1 MLAYK
6 AGLFQGLT
14 IVLALGTKVTATYH
28 KVSTVNN
35 PYGGY
40 FKTLTQTYYPLNAD
54 CYDYMIPVDI
64 EWDKLKFKATKW
76 EGNDGLQDFLAV
88 ATTREPGPNYP
99 SALGSSTRVNG
110 TYQIAAS
117 FCSPKHVSK
126 KARTVILATHGIAP
140 ARNHWNSAFEPEKYN
155 FVQHAIGQGYSVF
168 FYDRLGCGASE
179 K

>member
-1 MLAYK
+1 MLSHNSV
-6 AGLFQGLT
+6 LLRGLT
-14 IVLALGTKVTATYH
+14 VALALGTQTIANCH
-28 KVSTVNN
+28 KVSTVTY

-54 CYDYMIPVDI
+54 CHDYMIPVDI
-64 EWDKLKFKATKW
+64 EWDKLEFNATKW
-76 EGNDGLQDFLAV
+76 QDNDGLQDFLAV

-99 SALGSSTRVNG
+99 SPLGPSTKVNG

-117 FCSPKHVSK
+117 FCSPKKASK
-126 KARTVILATHGIAP
+126 RAKTVIVATHGIAP

-155 FVQHAIGQGYSVF
+155 FVQHATNQGYSVF